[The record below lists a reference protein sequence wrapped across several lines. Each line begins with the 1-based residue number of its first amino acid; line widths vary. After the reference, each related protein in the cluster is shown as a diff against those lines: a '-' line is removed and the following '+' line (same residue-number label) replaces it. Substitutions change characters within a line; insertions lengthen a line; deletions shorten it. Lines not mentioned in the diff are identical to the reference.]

1 MTIERTLSIIKPD
14 AVSKGYIEEICSRI
28 EQSGLSI
35 QAKKQLNLSKRQAH
49 RFYIEHEGKSFF
61 QPLIEFMTSGPIQ
74 VQILQGNNAITKYRE
89 LMGDTNPKEAKLGT
103 LRADFAESID
113 SNAVHGSDSVS
124 SARREIQFFFSKVD
138 SHFTQ

>member
-14 AVSKGYIEEICSRI
+14 AVSKGYVEEICSRI

-49 RFYIEHEGKSFF
+49 WFYIEHEGKSFF

-89 LMGDTNPKEAKLGT
+89 LMGDTNPQEAKLGT